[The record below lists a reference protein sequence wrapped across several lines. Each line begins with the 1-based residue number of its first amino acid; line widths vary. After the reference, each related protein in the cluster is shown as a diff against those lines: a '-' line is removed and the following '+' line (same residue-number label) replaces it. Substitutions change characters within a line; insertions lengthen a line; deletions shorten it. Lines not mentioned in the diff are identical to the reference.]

1 MGAYGP
7 PPGFYRNTRGVH
19 IDPLLCT
26 ACMRCRSVCPR
37 KEVIGVERVSGKA
50 YAVVRNPGACVG
62 CGRCVG
68 ACLTNAIGL
77 SFA

>member
-7 PPGFYRNTRGVH
+7 PPGFYRNIPCVR
-19 IDPLLCT
+19 IDPAVCT
-26 ACMRCRSVCPR
+26 ACMRCMEVCPR
-37 KEVIGVERVSGKA
+37 KGVIGIENVSGRR
-50 YAVVRNPGACVG
+50 YAVVREPGKCAG

-77 SFA
+77 VLT